1 MNHIRKATTADVSR
15 IAEILVFT
23 KRMNYRPIFQNDKVS
38 FGEIQVFP
46 LAKEYLKSPELLEP
60 IWVYDDEFV
69 KGVLHVEENRIQ
81 ELYVDSFFQNQG
93 IGAKLI
99 DFAIQKCQAKSLFVL
114 EKNTEAIRFYERHG
128 FVLTKERQ
136 LEPGTTE
143 YIVRMEQVKF
153 MKGCH

>member
-1 MNHIRKATTADVSR
+1 MNHIRKATIEDVSR

-38 FGEIQVFP
+38 FGEIQVLP
-46 LAKEYLKSPELLEP
+46 LAQEYLKTPELLEP
-60 IWVYDDEFV
+60 IWVFDDEFV
-69 KGVLHVEENRIQ
+69 KGVLHVENDQIQ

-93 IGAKLI
+93 IGASLI

-114 EKNTEAIRFYERHG
+114 EKNTGAIRFYERHG

-143 YIVRMEQVKF
+143 YIVRMEIVRSI
-153 MKGCH
+153 

>member
-1 MNHIRKATTADVSR
+1 MDHIRKAVPEDISR

-38 FGEIQVFP
+38 FGEIQVLP
-46 LAKEYLKSPELLEP
+46 LAQEYLKNPELLNT

-69 KGVLHVEENRIQ
+69 KGVLHVEDSQIQ

-114 EKNTEAIRFYERHG
+114 EKNAGAIRFYERHG